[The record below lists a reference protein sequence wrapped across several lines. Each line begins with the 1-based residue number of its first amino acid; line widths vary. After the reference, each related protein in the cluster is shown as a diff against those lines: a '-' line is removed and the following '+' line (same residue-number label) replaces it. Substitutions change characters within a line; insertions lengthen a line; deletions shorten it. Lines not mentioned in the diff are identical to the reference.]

1 MSGLMARPLRYVVW
15 NSIRA
20 GMVAEA
26 GWWAWKSDRAT
37 AGIQDAPGWLDVAA
51 VLSLFDR
58 TMATA
63 RTVSQRFVA
72 EGIHQPAPRA
82 VIIQV

>member
-1 MSGLMARPLRYVVW
+1 MSRVESG
-15 NSIRA
+15 SS

-26 GWWAWKSDRAT
+26 GGWAWSSDRAT

-51 VLSLFDR
+51 ALSLFDC

-63 RTVSQRFVA
+63 RTVSRRFAA
-72 EGIHQPAPRA
+72 EGIDQPAPRA